1 MADDDRDDTSADA
14 DTEHTDVEPGDVEPT
29 DVEPTGVA
37 EPGPDEPERVTPEV
51 VSGATPADAPPPI
64 PGPTEKVVLYRMV
77 RIGITVLMLVGALTI
92 LLGVTTAANP
102 DSVVCATARSNI
114 SDELEA
120 EEPAPSVSDLTD
132 DDVDDM
138 SCADAVALAREL
150 DDELIEESTAR
161 NLGIGAAVVGSIM
174 VGGGIA
180 ALMMRNRRGR
190 MIALVAAGVGLLAST
205 AQLGLGFISLL
216 MLGFVFYALV
226 YSRDAKAS
234 YGDPRAGRPA
244 ARGGLFRPRV
254 PPPPK
259 D

>member
-1 MADDDRDDTSADA
+1 MADDDRDDADA
-14 DTEHTDVEPGDVEPT
+14 DADAER
-29 DVEPTGVA
+29 GVPDDAVPADA
-37 EPGPDEPERVTPEV
+37 EPAETEPEPDEPERVTPEV
-51 VSGATPADAPPPI
+51 VSGVPPADAPPRI

-92 LLGVTTAANP
+92 LLGVTTAVNP

-114 SDELEA
+114 SDELDA
-120 EEPAPSVSDLTD
+120 DDPNPAVSGLTD
-132 DDVDDM
+132 DEVDDM
-138 SCADAVALAREL
+138 SCNDAVALAQQL

-161 NLGIGAAVVGSIM
+161 GLGIGAAVVGAIM

-180 ALMMRNRRGR
+180 ALLMRNRRGR
-190 MIALVAAGVGLLAST
+190 MIALVAAGIGLLAST

-216 MLGFVFYALV
+216 MLGFVFFALM

-244 ARGGLFRPRV
+244 AGGLFRPRV
-254 PPPPK
+254 PPPSK